1 MNKEELNNVIKD
13 VKKDLALSR
22 TDLNIQMIRQGE
34 LYAYYARILSRA
46 LMDEKKAKL
55 KMEMLESKIYREL
68 NQHHNRVTERMVA
81 VECHINKTWLKARQ
95 LVDETGY
102 TVDVLKGI
110 TVALTHKK
118 DMLVNLGAT
127 VRTEMERLN
136 ISMKGKNYGS

>member
-1 MNKEELNNVIKD
+1 MNKEELNGVIGS